1 MELLNSL
8 VGQINDIL
16 WSYVLIILLIGAGI
30 IFTIRTKFVQIR
42 FIKEMIRLIAGD
54 AGNKMEGQQISS
66 FQAFCVSTA
75 SRVGV
80 GNIAGIAIAVV
91 LGGPGAIFW
100 MWIIAILGS
109 ATGFVESTLAQ
120 IYKVPRTDSNGYL
133 GGPAYYINNA
143 LHSPKTA
150 VFFAILISIT
160 YGLIFNSVQSNMLDH
175 NQNCIFIHSSR
186 TDSVLCSLVA
196 GISWFFLVSISL
208 SLQTAFNFDATMI
221 GIVIAVFSGI
231 VVFGGLHRIAKVT
244 EYMVPIMAGIYLL
257 IAFAITIYNISELP
271 TVLSVIFKDAWGIES
286 VAGGSFGAAIMT
298 GIKRGLFSNEAGMGS
313 VPNAAATAEVSHP
326 VKQGLI
332 QAFGVFVDTLFIC
345 TASAFIVLFSS
356 DYQATGLTGIQLIQ
370 YEINIKHL
378 SDNPL
383 YLNIFRILVVIMVF
397 FGSVAEL
404 SLVWNL
410 ADLFMALMAIT
421 NIIAILLLGKYAFIA
436 LDDYTQQKNKVLKIL
451 YLKLVSYQNKTVFI
465 GGKMTINNY

>member
-1 MELLNSL
+1 
-8 VGQINDIL
+8 
-16 WSYVLIILLIGAGI
+16 
-30 IFTIRTKFVQIR
+30 
-42 FIKEMIRLIAGD
+42 
-54 AGNKMEGQQISS
+54 
-66 FQAFCVSTA
+66 
-75 SRVGV
+75 
-80 GNIAGIAIAVV
+80 
-91 LGGPGAIFW
+91 
-100 MWIIAILGS
+100 
-109 ATGFVESTLAQ
+109 
-120 IYKVPRTDSNGYL
+120 
-133 GGPAYYINNA
+133 
-143 LHSPKTA
+143 
-150 VFFAILISIT
+150 
-160 YGLIFNSVQSNMLDH
+160 
-175 NQNCIFIHSSR
+175 
-186 TDSVLCSLVA
+186 
-196 GISWFFLVSISL
+196 
-208 SLQTAFNFDATMI
+208 MI
-221 GIVIAVFSGI
+221 GIVIAIFSGI

-271 TVLSVIFKDAWGIES
+271 TVLSIIFKDAWGIES

-370 YEINIKHL
+370 YDLSLYFGNIATTGIAIIVLLFAFTSIIGNYYYGEINIKHL

-436 LDDYTQQKNKVLKIL
+436 LDDYTQQKKQGIKDPVFKASILPKQDGIYWWKDDNK
-451 YLKLVSYQNKTVFI
+451 
-465 GGKMTINNY
+465 